1 MEVRTVVFDMDDTL
15 YLERNYVKSGFK
27 EVSNFLQT
35 EFEVEGFEEV
45 AWQLFLD
52 GNRGNIFNLGLE
64 KLLIEPKSSLVDQ
77 LVQRYRNHKPNISLE
92 QDSVILLQS
101 IRKDIFTGLIT
112 DGPKESQ
119 FAKIDSLGLSE
130 LIEHIVVTDNFGPE
144 WSKPSD
150 LAFKKIEEIT
160 GQAGSNCIYLADN
173 PKKDFIA
180 PCSLGWRTVMVSRPG
195 SLYSA
200 VQGGTQA
207 EFTIPNLS
215 SESLESIALIL
226 D

>member
-1 MEVRTVVFDMDDTL
+1 MEIRTVVFDMDDTL
-15 YLERNYVKSGFK
+15 YLERNYVKSGFI
-27 EVSNFLQT
+27 EVSNFLET
-35 EFEVEGFEEV
+35 ELDIQGFERV

-52 GNRGNIFNLGLE
+52 GHRGNVFNLGLE
-64 KLLIEPKSSLVDQ
+64 KLLIEPKSTLVDA
-77 LVQRYRNHKPNISLE
+77 LVHRYRNHKPNISLE
-92 QDSVILLQS
+92 KDAEILLQS
-101 IRKDIFTGLIT
+101 IRQDIKTGLIT

-119 FAKIDSLGLSE
+119 LAKIDSLGLCE
-130 LIEHIVVTDNFGPE
+130 HIEHIIVTDNFGPA

-150 LAFKKIEEIT
+150 LAFKKIEEMTEQT
-160 GQAGSNCIYLADN
+160 GSSCIYLADN

-180 PCSLGWRTVMVSRPG
+180 PRSLGWRTVMVSRPG

-200 VQGGTQA
+200 FQGGTRA

-215 SESLESIALIL
+215 RESLDSIALIL